1 MSDSAPWTEPTY
13 QSSAVEAETMTEPP
27 NSCRARVHQHSMKR
41 RLRFGLETAHQ
52 LTDVWKSQSFHQ
64 HRHKYLLLSHHL
76 TDCSENKWIISV
88 ESTCL
93 VIQHWLLEVDG
104 WRVNHVVV
112 SSPPT
117 FILLMWSLSG
127 WSSLL
132 QPPVNQNDGDLWSCD
147 IISH

>member
-93 VIQHWLLEVDG
+93 ANQHWLFLCVYFNCLIFED
-104 WRVNHVVV
+104 
-112 SSPPT
+112 SLFCT
-117 FILLMWSLSG
+117 FLNKML
-127 WSSLL
+127 
-132 QPPVNQNDGDLWSCD
+132 N
-147 IISH
+147 